1 MSTKNVWLI
10 CHNKEFDNKMLTAII
25 VSVLK
30 QEDLTT
36 KQVALDL
43 GLPTE
48 RIRNWYYRNT
58 GMTALDL
65 LKVFYRYEFMRCVV
79 LA

>member
-10 CHNKEFDNKMLTAII
+10 CHKKEFDNRMLTAII

-30 QEDLTT
+30 QKDLTT

-65 LKVFYRYEFMRCVV
+65 LKISYQYDFVRRF
-79 LA
+79 LT